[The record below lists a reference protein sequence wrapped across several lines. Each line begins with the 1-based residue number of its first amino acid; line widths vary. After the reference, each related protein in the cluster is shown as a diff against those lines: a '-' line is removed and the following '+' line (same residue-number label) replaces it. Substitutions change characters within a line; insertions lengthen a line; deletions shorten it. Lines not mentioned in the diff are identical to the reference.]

1 MDFPRALTQIEE
13 IHQQIA
19 KGEIYRGYRSAPVAA
34 SGLVGI
40 AAALVQG
47 AAQTPPTPSAFVQ
60 YWTLV
65 AAIAA
70 LVGISEIA
78 YNYVVHDDVSARR
91 RTRKVVGQF
100 LPAVAAAA
108 VLTVTFQHL
117 SPALVPVLPGVWAI
131 CFGLGTFASRPYL
144 PRASDLVAL
153 YYFAAGA
160 ILLWAA
166 PVDTI
171 SGPINSWTVGGTFG
185 AGQLIAAAVLYWEF
199 ERRTLDSGVRAR

>member
-1 MDFPRALTQIEE
+1 MDFPQALTQIEE

-19 KGEIYRGYRSAPVAA
+19 KGEIYRGYRWAPVAA

-40 AAALVQG
+40 AAAFVQG
-47 AAQTPPTPSAFVQ
+47 TAQSSSTPDAFIQ

-78 YNYVVHDDVSARR
+78 YNYVVHDDASARR

-108 VLTVTFQHL
+108 VLTGTFKHL

-144 PRASDLVAL
+144 PGASDLVAL
-153 YYFAAGA
+153 YYFVAGA
-160 ILLWAA
+160 ILLWTA
-166 PVDTI
+166 PMA
-171 SGPINSWTVGGTFG
+171 GPINHWTVGGTFG
-185 AGQLIAAAVLYWEF
+185 AGQLLAGAVLYWEF
-199 ERRTLDSGVRAR
+199 ERRTGFRS

>member
-40 AAALVQG
+40 VAALVHPG
-47 AAQTPPTPSAFVQ
+47 GHAGTAAAAFVQ

-65 AAIAA
+65 ATVAA

-78 YNYVVHDDVSARR
+78 YNYIVHDDVSARR

-108 VLTVTFQHL
+108 VLTAMFSQL
-117 SPALVPVLPGVWAI
+117 SPTLAPVLPGVWAI

-144 PRASDLVAL
+144 PRTSDLVAL
-153 YYFAAGA
+153 YYFAAGTV
-160 ILLWAA
+160 LLWTVKMDAA
-166 PVDTI
+166 P
-171 SGPINSWTVGGTFG
+171 SGWSVGGTFG
-185 AGQLIAAAVLYWEF
+185 AGQLLAAAVLYWEF
-199 ERRTLDSGVRAR
+199 ERRNQNSGARAR